1 MPIPTLVKKTA
12 KEYTPC
18 PEGSFQ
24 GKLVRIYYVGT
35 QIDTYNPTYKPQGK
49 LILVFEL
56 DEPVPGGNGNFRVFK
71 KISTTLNEKSGFY
84 KLFKPV
90 LGSSY
95 PNENGSFNPEQ
106 LLSMRVLVNVTHTV
120 KGDKTYTDISSLGR
134 IPRGMVPFEPE
145 CDEFCWSYDDP
156 PKEGVPQ
163 WVLDLAAKCIEITG
177 EEPPKVV
184 NHLTKVESQA
194 YKQSNSLAHQQAKMA
209 AAGFKPQAVFLQPP
223 AGDCIDVT
231 DRALISPAP
240 AGAVSTNDN
249 DLPEGTPY

>member
-1 MPIPTLVKKTA
+1 MPIPTLVNKSA

-35 QIDTYNPTYKPQGK
+35 QINTYNPTYKPQGK

-56 DEPVPGGNGNFRVFK
+56 DEPMPDGNGNFRLSK
-71 KISTTLNEKSGFY
+71 TISTSLNEKSGFF

-95 PNENGSFNPEQ
+95 PSENGSFNPEQ
-106 LLSMRVLVNVTHTV
+106 LLSMRVMVNVTHTV

-134 IPRGMVPFEPE
+134 IPRGMAPFEPE

-163 WVLDLAAKCIEITG
+163 WVLDLAAKCIEVTG

-184 NHLTKVESQA
+184 NHLTKEETQQF
-194 YKQSNSLAHQQAKMA
+194 KQSNSLAHQQAKMA
-209 AAGFKPQAVFLQPP
+209 AAGFKPQPV
-223 AGDCIDVT
+223 
-231 DRALISPAP
+231 
-240 AGAVSTNDN
+240 NDN
-249 DLPEGTPY
+249 DWPEGTPF